1 MAINPSPLSR
11 RRFAL
16 AFVAA
21 TLSGIKAAH
30 ALDQN
35 ALAAAELRLARAFSG
50 AVLATRGETTIYER
64 AFGQAEPGV
73 ALRTDHRFRI
83 GSVSKTFTA
92 GLVTRLVQEGRLS
105 LDDPITRF
113 VPGIANGDRIKI
125 VDLLEHQSGLQD
137 FNQSDWRS
145 LLTNEPPMQREALL
159 AMLRSKPARRES
171 GQRFE
176 YNNVG
181 YVLLGLVIEHVT
193 GAPYADAIQQHLLAP
208 LSLSETGFAD
218 TDDMILDLAP
228 GYGPNRR
235 LDPIEY
241 HYTAVAA
248 AGGLYSTVAD
258 LSRWSALHDASTL
271 GWRRGERFRRPAIW
285 HTGNTNDYSALTVRF
300 PDINATYV
308 VLSNVGRRPPHRDI
322 IRTLPELLFSG
333 A

>member
-1 MAINPSPLSR
+1 MAIHPSPLSR

-16 AFVAA
+16 ACVAA

-30 ALDQN
+30 ALDED
-35 ALAAAELRLARAFSG
+35 ALAAAERRLAGAFSG
-50 AVLATRGETTIYER
+50 AVLATRGEATIYER

-73 ALRTDHRFRI
+73 ELRTDHRFRI

-92 GLVTRLVQEGRLS
+92 ALVTRLVQESRLS
-105 LDDPITRF
+105 LNDPITRF
-113 VPGIANGDRIKI
+113 VPGIANGDRIRI
-125 VDLLEHQSGLQD
+125 VDLVEHQSGLQD
-137 FNQSDWRS
+137 FSQSDWRL
-145 LLTNEPPMQREALL
+145 LLTGEPPVEREALL
-159 AMLRSKPARRES
+159 TMLRSKRARREP
-171 GQRFE
+171 GRRFE
-176 YNNVG
+176 YNNAG
-181 YVLLGLVIEHVT
+181 YVLLGLVTEEVT
-193 GAPYADAIQQHLLAP
+193 GAKYADAIQQYLLAP

-241 HYTAVAA
+241 HYTAIAA

-258 LSRWSALHDASTL
+258 LSRWTALHDASVL
-271 GWRRGERFRRPAIW
+271 GWRRGERFGRPAIW
-285 HTGNTNDYSALTVRF
+285 HAGNTNDYSALAVRF
-300 PDINATYV
+300 PDINANYV
-308 VLSNVGRRPPHRDI
+308 VVSNVGRRPPQRDI